1 MANNNTADQL
11 EELSVEDKLKALY
24 KLQLVSSEVD
34 RIRIIRG
41 ELPQEVQDLED
52 EIEGRHTRYRKD
64 QDEIADLNSAIGDY
78 KEKILG
84 ANELIKKYN
93 EQLHDISNNREYDLL
108 VKEIEYQTL
117 EIQGFEKDTRL
128 SKERIARIE
137 ESMEELQ
144 KETAEREKDLESKK
158 TELDTIISETREQ
171 EDRLHDEAK
180 ALETKIDDRLLRAFH
195 RTRDSYRNGLAVVT
209 IDRGACKGCFNKIPP
224 QRIID
229 IQSRKKITA
238 CEYCGRV
245 LVDPELAEEAEKEVD
260 LH

>member
-1 MANNNTADQL
+1 MANNKSVEL

-24 KLQLVSSEVD
+24 KLQLVTSEID

-41 ELPQEVQDLED
+41 ELPAEVQDLED
-52 EIEGRHTRYRKD
+52 EIEGRHTRYQKD
-64 QDEIADLNSAIGDY
+64 QDEIDELNRAIGVY
-78 KEKILG
+78 KESTIN

-108 VKEIEYQTL
+108 VKEIEYQNL
-117 EIQGFEKDTRL
+117 EIQGFEKDTRIA
-128 SKERIARIE
+128 KERIARLE
-137 ESMEELQ
+137 ESMEELS
-144 KETAEREKDLESKK
+144 KETEEREKDLESKR
-158 TELDTIISETREQ
+158 TELNTIISETKEQ
-171 EDRLHDEAK
+171 EDKLHDEAK
-180 ALETKIDDRLLRAFH
+180 DLETKIDDRLLRAFH
-195 RTRDSYRNGLAVVT
+195 RTRDSYRNGLAVVS

-245 LVDPELAEEAEKEVD
+245 LVDPELAEEAEREVE

>member
-1 MANNNTADQL
+1 MANNKSVEL

-24 KLQLVSSEVD
+24 KLQLVTSEID

-41 ELPQEVQDLED
+41 ELPAEVQDLED
-52 EIEGRHTRYRKD
+52 EIEGRHTRYQKD
-64 QDEIADLNSAIGDY
+64 QDEIDELNRAIGDY
-78 KEKILG
+78 KESTIN
-84 ANELIKKYN
+84 ANELIKRYN

-108 VKEIEYQTL
+108 VKEIEYQNL
-117 EIQGFEKDTRL
+117 EIQGFEKDTRIA
-128 SKERIARIE
+128 KERIARLE
-137 ESMEELQ
+137 ESMEELSQ
-144 KETAEREKDLESKK
+144 ETEEREKDLESKR
-158 TELDTIISETREQ
+158 TELNTIISETKEQ
-171 EDRLHDEAK
+171 EEKLHDEAK
-180 ALETKIDDRLLRAFH
+180 DLETKIDDRLLRAFH
-195 RTRDSYRNGLAVVT
+195 RTRDSYRNGLAVVS

-245 LVDPELAEEAEKEVD
+245 LVDPELAEEAEKEVE

>member
-1 MANNNTADQL
+1 MAKNKSEEQ

-24 KLQLVSSEVD
+24 KLQLVTSEID

-41 ELPQEVQDLED
+41 ELPAEVQDLED
-52 EIEGRHTRYRKD
+52 EIEGRRTRYQKSQEEID
-64 QDEIADLNSAIGDY
+64 QLNRLIGEY
-78 KEKILG
+78 KESTVT

-93 EQLHDISNNREYDLL
+93 DQLHNISNNREYDLL
-108 VKEIEYQTL
+108 VKEIEYQNL

-128 SKERIARIE
+128 AKERIARIE
-137 ESMEELQ
+137 ESMSELSQETEERQ
-144 KETAEREKDLESKK
+144 KDLEEKK
-158 TELDTIISETREQ
+158 TELDTIISETKEQ
-171 EDRLHDEAK
+171 EDKLHDEAK
-180 ALETKIDDRLLRAFH
+180 ELETKIDDRLLRAFH

-238 CEYCGRV
+238 CEYCGRI
-245 LVDPELAEEAEKEVD
+245 LVDPELAEESAHEVE
-260 LH
+260 LQ